1 MDKWMGDSQLNLRA
15 CVMTI
20 QTRDYPSCYHGE
32 EFRTRGPAGTPR
44 EDTRSPRGSGL
55 SNRRETLLG
64 VHPGVNLHL
73 AVAHLLDPVGVQGAL
88 QDH

>member
-1 MDKWMGDSQLNLRA
+1 MDKWMDDSQLNLRA

-44 EDTRSPRGSGL
+44 EDTRSP
-55 SNRRETLLG
+55 
-64 VHPGVNLHL
+64 
-73 AVAHLLDPVGVQGAL
+73 QGFWIIQQAG
-88 QDH
+88 DAAGCTSRC